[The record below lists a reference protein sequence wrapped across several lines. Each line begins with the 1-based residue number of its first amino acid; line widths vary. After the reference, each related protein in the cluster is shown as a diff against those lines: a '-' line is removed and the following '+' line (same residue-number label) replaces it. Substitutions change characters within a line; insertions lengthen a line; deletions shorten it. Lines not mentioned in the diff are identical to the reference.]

1 MDILILIL
9 FVLSIIGIAYSL
21 KQLYF
26 GEIVYSKVLK
36 YRLLHTLIFIVSLVI
51 LIMSVNYMH
60 DIYKRINPEQGK
72 HYVGRIY

>member
-9 FVLSIIGIAYSL
+9 FVLSIIGITYSL

-26 GEIVYSKVLK
+26 GEIVYSKTLK
-36 YRLLHTLIFIVSLVI
+36 YRLLHTLIFIVSIVI
-51 LIMSVNYMH
+51 LFMSINYMH
-60 DIYKRINPEQGK
+60 DIYKRISPEQGK